1 MNKKQYK
8 ITWGA
13 GFTQICRSKLELA
26 TILSELLEDHQSVK
40 VELIQKAY

>member
-8 ITWGA
+8 ITWGG

-26 TILSELLEDHQSVK
+26 TILFELLEDSQSVK
-40 VELIQKAY
+40 VELIQKAN